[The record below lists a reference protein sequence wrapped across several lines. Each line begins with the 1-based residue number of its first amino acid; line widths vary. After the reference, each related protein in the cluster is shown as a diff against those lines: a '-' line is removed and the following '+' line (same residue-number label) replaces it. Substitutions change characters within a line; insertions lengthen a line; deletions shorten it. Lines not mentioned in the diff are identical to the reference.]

1 MPRVLTLALEN
12 RSTHV
17 MNIHLDTTRVIS
29 IPPPPPS
36 PVPRVGL
43 NYTLIGLN
51 QTESVAWAAAVKS
64 PQVAQWTGDG
74 QLIITDIVQAPEDAR
89 REIL

>member
-1 MPRVLTLALEN
+1 MPRVVTLALQN
-12 RSTHV
+12 LSTHV

-36 PVPRVGL
+36 PLPRVGL
-43 NYTLIGLN
+43 NFTLVGFN

-74 QLIITDIVQAPEDAR
+74 LLIITDIPQAPEDGR
-89 REIL
+89 REII